1 MTHCMA
7 SQLVWRGTSCRMR
20 LITTKLRG
28 FLFMFST
35 GYTSFSI
42 LLLFLP
48 SHSSSLFTVSDAIS
62 SNIDEDPSINPSANV
77 IVFENFSVYHKG
89 WISYSGGTNWP
100 GKIVFLSQTTLLRW
114 LVFLLRSLTMTLTS
128 ICSTLALSPLGNSDQ
143 VVVKVSSGF
152 P

>member
-1 MTHCMA
+1 MA
-7 SQLVWRGTSCRMR
+7 LQLVWRGTSFRMR
-20 LITTKLRG
+20 LIATKLRG

-62 SNIDEDPSINPSANV
+62 SNMDEDPSINPSANV

-89 WISYSGGTNWP
+89 WISYSGGTNRP
-100 GKIVFLSQTTLLRW
+100 GKIIFLSQTTLLRW
-114 LVFLLRSLTMTLTS
+114 LVFLLRSLTVTFTS
-128 ICSTLALSPLGNSDQ
+128 ICSTMALSPLGNSDQ
-143 VVVKVSSGF
+143 VVVKVSIGF